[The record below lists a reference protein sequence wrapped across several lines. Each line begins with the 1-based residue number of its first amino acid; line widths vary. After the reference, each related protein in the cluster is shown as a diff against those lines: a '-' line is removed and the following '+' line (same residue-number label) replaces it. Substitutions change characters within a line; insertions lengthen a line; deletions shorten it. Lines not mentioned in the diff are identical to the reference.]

1 MFAAKEKSLNQA
13 EETLQHLLDK
23 VSKTREDLVHVE
35 RSLERLRADI
45 SASQK
50 KKLSDKKGESSVDF
64 LS

>member
-23 VSKTREDLVHVE
+23 VSKTREDLIHIE

-45 SASQK
+45 SASQTK
-50 KKLSDKKGESSVDF
+50 KPSIKKEESSVDVV
-64 LS
+64 S